1 MDVTVHGPDPF
12 GNEAYKKLFEDIM
25 SDTGDAVHIEKAELI
40 LEPEIPIFVF
50 SIKIRAAP
58 ADKTVADVSS
68 IRKEGSG
75 VQITVTDE
83 RHAPGILE
91 QLWAAYGRNGVEQ
104 QTRFDMYVE
113 GGDAEKISSMVVA
126 SGEES
131 LKEIIGS
138 VWRSM
143 PEGIKV
149 RRTFVSDN
157 VVTVVA
163 TEEIMTPEILAE
175 GVKLHTAMGGKAD
188 V

>member
-1 MDVTVHGPDPF
+1 M
-12 GNEAYKKLFEDIM
+12 
-25 SDTGDAVHIEKAELI
+25 
-40 LEPEIPIFVF
+40 
-50 SIKIRAAP
+50 
-58 ADKTVADVSS
+58 
-68 IRKEGSG
+68 
-75 VQITVTDE
+75 QITITDE
-83 RHAPGILE
+83 RYAPGILA

-104 QTRFDMYVE
+104 QTRFDLYVAD
-113 GGDAEKISSMVVA
+113 GNMEKVGSMVVA

-131 LKEIIGS
+131 LKEIRGS
-138 VWRSM
+138 VWRLM

-149 RRTFVSDN
+149 RRTFVSGK